1 MPFKLH
7 ISIVRSGAVRHEP
20 LVSAVQLQNCLRE
33 ETEHTHRQKNNM
45 QSSVSHLPSL
55 QPNML
60 CHYPHPP
67 TMTNSESILR
77 STDKLIPEARSEVVC
92 SSLCNSGLKQ
102 HNYVTNNPITWIY
115 SAHFAKRG
123 NISSLI
129 LVIPAEAGGGHA
141 VMCQALAS
149 PPGTGM
155 GREAGQANRYA
166 KC

>member
-7 ISIVRSGAVRHEP
+7 TSIVRSQAVRQKP
-20 LVSAVQLQNCLRE
+20 LISAVQLQNCLRE
-33 ETEHTHRQKNNM
+33 EKEHTHRQKNNM

-55 QPNML
+55 HPNML

-67 TMTNSESILR
+67 TMTNSKNILWL
-77 STDKLIPEARSEVVC
+77 SDKLIPEACSDVVC
-92 SSLCNSGLKQ
+92 SSLCNAGLKQ
-102 HNYVTNNPITWIY
+102 HNYITNNPITWIY

-123 NISSLI
+123 NIISLI
-129 LVIPAEAGGGHA
+129 LVIPAEAGGGQA

-155 GREAGQANRYA
+155 GREAG
-166 KC
+166 